1 MAYSS
6 IEEKKR
12 EKIGDDGQ
20 VNWSKFGV
28 YVLISFILSILI
40 GIIGSNFIFLTHLS
54 QSELEKW
61 LPTKSQ
67 NEEGGG
73 FYKDARGGAGPRGGA
88 GSCSLNKNEG
98 FKFSGLSANWP
109 YSMYKNEVFPGFIQS
124 FKNWIAETTAASFM
138 KYRNIVKSWLS
149 LVSGL
154 NNTIQMTILAPL
166 TFIMYPIIY
175 FCCFCISLYEA
186 FFINVFW
193 AIAGCFLLFVWPFIS
208 IISFLEIINYI
219 GLFTFSPIYSNFN
232 TIKNIFNCNL
242 SSVTLLFGFLICMS
256 SFLTLDST
264 TSGIASII
272 YIAMASMSLM

>member
-1 MAYSS
+1 MAYSP
-6 IEEKKR
+6 IDEKKK
-12 EKIGDDGQ
+12 EKNGDDGQ
-20 VNWSKFGV
+20 VNWSKFAI

-54 QSELEKW
+54 QSDLEKW

-73 FYKDARGGAGPRGGA
+73 FYKNARGG
-88 GSCSLNKNEG
+88 STTCSLNKNEG

-109 YSMYKNEVFPGFIQS
+109 YSMYKNEIFPGFIQS

-154 NNTIQMTILAPL
+154 NNIIQMTILAPL

-186 FFINVFW
+186 FFTNVFW
-193 AIAGCFLLFVWPFIS
+193 AISGCFLLFVWPFIS

-242 SSVTLLFGFLICMS
+242 NSVTLLFGFLICMS
-256 SFLTLDST
+256 SFVTLDLT
-264 TSGIASII
+264 TSAIASII
-272 YIAMASMSLM
+272 YIAMASRSLM